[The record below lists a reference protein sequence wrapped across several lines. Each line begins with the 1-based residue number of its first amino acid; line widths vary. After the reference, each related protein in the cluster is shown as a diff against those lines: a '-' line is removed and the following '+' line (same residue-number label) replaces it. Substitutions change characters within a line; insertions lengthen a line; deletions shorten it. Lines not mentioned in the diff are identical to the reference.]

1 MARNGMIYVRTKE
14 KTAVTGWIILFV
26 FVTYFISFL
35 FIFPQS
41 VSADRIKNIAN
52 FEGVRSNQLIG
63 YGLVM
68 GLPGTGDTGLA
79 TAQGIA
85 NILQRMGLTVNPNDI
100 KTKDV
105 AAVMVTALL
114 PPFPK
119 PGVRVDALVS
129 ALGDAKSLQG
139 GTLLLSPL
147 KGPDGKVYA
156 LAQGPV
162 SIGGFIGG
170 SGGNSTTKNHLTAG
184 NVPNGAIV
192 EIEPHF
198 TLGDGNDIRLFLN
211 RPDFT
216 TSSAIVQKVNEALA
230 SEYATTVDSATVL
243 IKIPPT
249 FKNKI
254 VELIA
259 FIETL
264 DVQVDTPARVVI
276 NERTGTV
283 VVGDNVKI
291 APVAIAHGNLT
302 VDIKT
307 EYQVSQPAPFA
318 PLGAK
323 TVTVPKQDVSV
334 KEQKAS
340 LIEVSSVTLSELVR
354 ALNALGVTP
363 RDLISILQ
371 ALKASGA
378 LRAELEII

>member
-170 SGGNSTTKNHLTAG
+170 SGGNSTTMYPTA
-184 NVPNGAIV
+184 
-192 EIEPHF
+192 
-198 TLGDGNDIRLFLN
+198 L
-211 RPDFT
+211 
-216 TSSAIVQKVNEALA
+216 SWKS
-230 SEYATTVDSATVL
+230 
-243 IKIPPT
+243 
-249 FKNKI
+249 
-254 VELIA
+254 
-259 FIETL
+259 
-264 DVQVDTPARVVI
+264 
-276 NERTGTV
+276 
-283 VVGDNVKI
+283 
-291 APVAIAHGNLT
+291 
-302 VDIKT
+302 
-307 EYQVSQPAPFA
+307 
-318 PLGAK
+318 
-323 TVTVPKQDVSV
+323 
-334 KEQKAS
+334 S
-340 LIEVSSVTLSELVR
+340 LILHLVMGMTSGCFSTGLTLPPL
-354 ALNALGVTP
+354 
-363 RDLISILQ
+363 LQ
-371 ALKASGA
+371 SFRRLTKHWPLSM
-378 LRAELEII
+378 LLQ